1 MLNTRL
7 LLLSWVIIMA
17 LSGSTLLLQLAA
29 QSRPGCRSRCGNLN
43 IPYPFGMTEGRRDCS
58 YGGLSNTFV
67 IDCDN
72 STDPPSAYIA
82 NRSTGL
88 NAVDISMDNHEIRIM
103 MNGARECYNSSGAVT
118 RRTRSGITLGI
129 FSVSSTKNR
138 FFAVGCDTQATLNG
152 TENRGFSTGC
162 TLQCKSITDVI
173 NGSCSGIGCC
183 QASLPI
189 NMRTYEI
196 SISSYDNH
204 RLVHDFNP
212 CSFAFVAANDYDFN
226 FSTTSLMGMAWE
238 RMPVVLEWAVEAK
251 TCEEAQKNM
260 TSYMC
265 KENTNCSDAAHSG
278 GYRCHCKEGYQG
290 NPYLSGPDGCQDID
304 ECKTANRCHKTALC
318 ENQIGTYRCYC
329 PHGFEGEGYTNGCV
343 ARQKENNSFEM
354 ALGVAIGCLLLLLC
368 ASLLALGLR
377 RRKATKEREKFFKDN
392 GGLRLQNLLSQHQS
406 YVEILKVFTTGELK
420 RATDNY
426 NESRILGQGGQGT
439 VYKGIMMN
447 DRVVA
452 IKKARLLDRSQ
463 VNEFINEVV
472 VLSQIN
478 HKNVVRLIG
487 CCLETELPLLVYEF
501 VSNGTLSQHLHDNDG
516 QCSASLCSWKARLR
530 VAAET
535 AGALSYLH
543 SEAAIAIVHRDV
555 KSTNI
560 LLDENF
566 TAKVSDFGAS
576 RLMPSDKAQLST
588 LVQGTFG
595 YLDPE
600 YFHSSQLT
608 EKSDVYSFG
617 VVLAE
622 LLTGM
627 KAISFAKPEKER
639 TLSLVFVS
647 AVKEDRCLEIID
659 KRIINEGNVDHI
671 REVALLASRCLKV
684 RGQDRP
690 SMKEVALKL
699 EGLLRK
705 TKQQPWIH
713 QDPSN
718 FEESEYLLRGSHVNY
733 PDTGL
738 INTTGSRDTM
748 KNQLIPFGVEDA
760 R

>member
-1 MLNTRL
+1 MENKEKKEKTELIPGDEVAG
-7 LLLSWVIIMA
+7 LSDRP
-17 LSGSTLLLQLAA
+17 GFQLAA

-290 NPYLSGPDGCQDID
+290 NPYLSGPDGCQ
-304 ECKTANRCHKTALC
+304 
-318 ENQIGTYRCYC
+318 
-329 PHGFEGEGYTNGCV
+329 
-343 ARQKENNSFEM
+343 
-354 ALGVAIGCLLLLLC
+354 GVAIGCLLLLLC

-463 VNEFINEVV
+463 
-472 VLSQIN
+472 
-478 HKNVVRLIG
+478 
-487 CCLETELPLLVYEF
+487 
-501 VSNGTLSQHLHDNDG
+501 
-516 QCSASLCSWKARLR
+516 
-530 VAAET
+530 
-535 AGALSYLH
+535 
-543 SEAAIAIVHRDV
+543 AAIAIVHRDV